1 MIASMEASVS
11 FLELPVEEL
20 LDEIAGPRAAPGAGS
35 ALALAT
41 AMAAAIVSM
50 AARIS
55 RNEWDEAGGAAA
67 QAEAL
72 RARAAPLAQKDAQ
85 VYEEA
90 LAALEGAAGADDREN
105 WNIGRALALAA
116 EPPLEIAT
124 IACDVAQLAAE
135 VSHHTHHQV
144 RPDALAAASLAA
156 ACAQGAAGLVEVNLT
171 ATPDDPRV
179 LRARSLA
186 ADATAAA
193 EAAYAD

>member
-1 MIASMEASVS
+1 
-11 FLELPVEEL
+11 
-20 LDEIAGPRAAPGAGS
+20 
-35 ALALAT
+35 
-41 AMAAAIVSM
+41 M